1 MKNKFA
7 LAVTLIVV
15 AVLIAV
21 FFVWCIYAIN
31 HVDNEDNEATG
42 AVLGWV
48 IFLATGIH
56 FSWPLAAVCML
67 ALGILLLATKKVVTA
82 KRTCLAL
89 WIICLVLAPF
99 CVISA
104 VATFALSEFFALLA
118 PLQAAVCM
126 LYLACTVWCIVMW
139 AKWRKVKAPYFEQL
153 IPQNEENSFDE
164 NTLG

>member
-31 HVDNEDNEATG
+31 HVDNENNEATS

-56 FSWPLAAVCML
+56 FSWPLVAVCMIT
-67 ALGILLLATKKVVTA
+67 LGILLLATKKVTSA
-82 KRTCLAL
+82 KRMSLAL

-99 CVISA
+99 FAISA
-104 VATFALSEFFALLA
+104 MATFALSEFFALLA
-118 PLQAAVCM
+118 PLQATICV
-126 LYLACTVWCIVMW
+126 LYLACTVWCIVTW
-139 AKWRKVKAPYFEQL
+139 AKLRKVKTQSFEQQV
-153 IPQNEENSFDE
+153 PQKEDSSSE

>member
-15 AVLIAV
+15 AVLLAV

-56 FSWPLAAVCML
+56 LSWPLAAACMIT
-67 ALGILLLATKKVVTA
+67 LGILLLATKKVVSA

-99 CVISA
+99 CAISA
-104 VATFALSEFFALLA
+104 VATFALSEFFALFA
-118 PLQAAVCM
+118 PLQTAVCV
-126 LYLACTVWCIVMW
+126 LYLACTVWSIVTW
-139 AKWRKVKAPYFEQL
+139 AKLRKVKTPYFEQQV
-153 IPQNEENSFDE
+153 PQTEDSSSE